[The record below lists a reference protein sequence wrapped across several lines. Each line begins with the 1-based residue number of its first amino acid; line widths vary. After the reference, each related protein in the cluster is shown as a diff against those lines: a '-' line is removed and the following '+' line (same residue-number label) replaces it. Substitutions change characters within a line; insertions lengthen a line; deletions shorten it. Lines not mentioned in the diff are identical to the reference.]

1 MSSIDPLVVSTR
13 IRLISDYLEILKDL
27 EGVKMEEYLAD
38 IRQQLVAERLLE
50 IIIQAAI
57 DINRYILKSRQSM
70 ENLTNEKTFLE
81 MGQSEIISPELAQLL
96 ASSGG
101 FRNIL
106 AHQYLQ
112 IDHRLVFDLIQ
123 EALELYPIY
132 CKEMVAYLA
141 LLGPTNE

>member
-1 MSSIDPLVVSTR
+1 
-13 IRLISDYLEILKDL
+13 
-27 EGVKMEEYLAD
+27 MEEYLDD

-70 ENLTNEKTFLE
+70 ENITNEKTFLE
-81 MGQSEIISPELAQLL
+81 MGKSEIISPELAQLL

-106 AHQYLQ
+106 AHPYLQ
-112 IDHRLVFDLIQ
+112 IDHRLVFVLIQ

-132 CKEMVAYLA
+132 CKEMVVYLA